1 MENPYGIASL
11 WQQSDFVIK
20 SVAAVLLI
28 MSVMTWS
35 ILISK
40 WITQVRLLKLSAKLP
55 EFWAASDIQQ
65 GLARLDNKL
74 PHDPFFSL
82 VHAGVLAKSQHQ
94 DNSLSLT
101 HSLPLA
107 DWIST
112 SLQTS
117 LEQSSEQAQKGL
129 TALASIGATAPF
141 VGLFGTVWGI
151 YHALIKIG
159 ATGKAG
165 IDQLAGPVGEAL
177 VMTAFGLLVAI
188 PAVLAYNAL
197 TRSNRK
203 LASRLNGFA
212 QQLNGYLLM
221 GSVPETSS
229 IKGR

>member
-20 SVAAVLLI
+20 SVAGVLLI
-28 MSVMTWS
+28 MSVLTWS

-40 WITQVRLLKLSAKLP
+40 WVTQIKLLKLSAKLP
-55 EFWAASDIQQ
+55 AFWAATDINQ
-65 GLARLDNKL
+65 GLAKL
-74 PHDPFFSL
+74 NNQLSYDPFFSL
-82 VHAGVLAKSQHQ
+82 VQAGVMAKSQHQ
-94 DNSLSLT
+94 DNSAALT

-107 DWIST
+107 EWIST
-112 SLQTS
+112 SLQLS
-117 LEQSSEQAQKGL
+117 LEQSSERAQKGL
-129 TALASIGATAPF
+129 TTLASIGATAPF

-221 GSVPETSS
+221 GSVPDTVS
-229 IKGR
+229 IKGK